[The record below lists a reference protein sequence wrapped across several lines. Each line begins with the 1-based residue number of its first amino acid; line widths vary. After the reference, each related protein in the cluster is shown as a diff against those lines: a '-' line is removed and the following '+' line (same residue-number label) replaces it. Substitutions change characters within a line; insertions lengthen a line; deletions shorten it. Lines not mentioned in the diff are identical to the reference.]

1 MEYSG
6 TIEKNKDLSEEPIHR
21 CGPLMMGAAFFV
33 SMIVRCLKWTIRCH
47 YSGFTEYR
55 KKLERK
61 EPVLIAFWHNQ
72 GLFMPF
78 VYYGRWGK
86 VRIIVSRSRDGAL
99 ISSLLWW
106 FGILSVRGSSSKG
119 GSRALRELL
128 KLGKDGCTSLVFTP
142 DGPKGPIYE
151 VKEGVAFLAGR
162 TKKPLYLLSV
172 AYTRFKECGSW
183 DRFRIP
189 GPFGKAYFACSP
201 PLCFEPATK
210 GVELEIQRLTIEKC
224 LNRLNEITTA
234 LAESQITLR
243 ESEHLL
249 SPAIFISS

>member
-1 MEYSG
+1 MEYSE
-6 TIEKNKDLSEEPIHR
+6 TTAKCKDLPEEPIHR

-33 SMIVRCLKWTIRCH
+33 SLIVRCLKWTMRCQ
-47 YSGFTEYR
+47 YAGFTEYR
-55 KKLERK
+55 RKQEK

-78 VYYGRWGK
+78 VYYGRWGRI
-86 VRIIVSRSRDGAL
+86 RIIVSRSRDGAL

-151 VKEGVAFLAGR
+151 VKDGVAFLAGR
-162 TKKPLYLLSV
+162 TEKPLYLLSV
-172 AYTRFKECGSW
+172 AYSRFKECGSW

-189 GPFGKAYFACSP
+189 RPFGKAYFACSP
-201 PLCFEPATK
+201 PLCLGNATR
-210 GVELEIQRLTIEKC
+210 GASLESHRLAIEKG
-224 LNRLNEITTA
+224 LIRLNEITIA
-234 LAESQITLR
+234 LAEGQITLR

-249 SPAIFISS
+249 SPAIFMAP